1 MPNRLCRR
9 AGPRRLPALALV
21 IAAVLAAVAGCA
33 HVDPYEN
40 VEHAAAEPQDP
51 RRLIPDLPAAAPV
64 EPEPVF
70 VGALP
75 AALADVDVM
84 RRALMRTSKALSGER
99 SAYDAALWTLTPY
112 MLYRAITADAGS
124 RDTSRTLIAG
134 SALLGAGYG
143 FLSARPKE
151 FERIYLDGTAR
162 LTCLMADHTRYLYT
176 EDEFR
181 EQASGDTATPR
192 TTAREWQALAGA
204 IAAYRAAAAQASR
217 AVAALPAGGAS
228 VTCAVASDCGA
239 RRAALGRPAPDR
251 ASAAAA
257 VLSATEARAER
268 ALRTLVAHRGLMQQ
282 VQYQA
287 AHDLRI
293 QAHQAMQRIEAS
305 LKAQRP
311 EIGSV
316 SAALAALKKSVD
328 DASASVAKAQSRRAR
343 DEGAGNGRA
352 PALPRSIPR
361 EEAQKLADAEQALER
376 EEARAA
382 ALLATHGVKSAR
394 VDGLLVRLECNA
406 KSPPVAAAGGAVP
419 ASSETPLEGA
429 P

>member
-1 MPNRLCRR
+1 MPNHSCRL

-112 MLYRAITADAGS
+112 MLYRAVTADAGS

-176 EDEFR
+176 EDEFG
-181 EQASGDTATPR
+181 EQASGDTATP
-192 TTAREWQALAGA
+192 TAREWQALAGA
-204 IAAYRAAAAQASR
+204 IADYRAAAAQASR
-217 AVAALPAGGAS
+217 AVAALPAGGAR

-268 ALRTLVAHRGLMQQ
+268 ALRTLVAQRGLMQQ

-316 SAALAALKKSVD
+316 SAALTALKKSVD

-361 EEAQKLADAEQALER
+361 EAAQKLADAEQALAR

-382 ALLATHGVKSAR
+382 TLLATHEAKSAR